1 MSQSTGGPN
10 QPVPQTRF
18 SADWAWWWD
27 GAEWKPAISPDRLW
41 RWDGQRW
48 VPAVA
53 TSKQSGAGTAAAGI
67 AITVLI
73 FMGVLVFV
81 SIIVIVVLYTMGN
94 QIANVFS
101 NVTAALG
108 P

>member
-1 MSQSTGGPN
+1 MADTGGTHPLA
-10 QPVPQTRF
+10 PQARF

-27 GAEWKPAISPDRLW
+27 GSEWKPAISPDRLW

-53 TSKQSGAGTAAAGI
+53 GPGRSGAGVGAGI
-67 AITVLI
+67 AITVMI
-73 FMGVLVFV
+73 FVGVLVFV
-81 SIIVIVVLYTMGN
+81 SIIVVVVLLTMGG
-94 QIANVFS
+94 QIANLFS
-101 NVTAALG
+101 NVVAALG

>member
-1 MSQSTGGPN
+1 MVDPSGTDPQA
-10 QPVPQTRF
+10 PQTRF

-53 TSKQSGAGTAAAGI
+53 GPRPSGAGMGAGI
-67 AITVLI
+67 AITVMI
-73 FMGVLVFV
+73 FGGVLVFV
-81 SIIVIVVLYTMGN
+81 SIIVVVVLLTMGG

-101 NVTAALG
+101 NVAVALNG
-108 P
+108 S

>member
-1 MSQSTGGPN
+1 MADTGGYDPHA
-10 QPVPQTRF
+10 PQTRF

-48 VPAVA
+48 VPAVVGRPP
-53 TSKQSGAGTAAAGI
+53 SGDGMGAGI
-67 AITVLI
+67 AITVMM
-73 FMGVLVFV
+73 FVGVLLFV
-81 SIIVIVVLYTMGN
+81 SLIVVVVLLTMGN

-101 NVTAALG
+101 NVVAALG